1 MQKRLTKSQNKILA
15 GVLGGIANYFNVDP
29 AWVRIIGAALIL
41 FTGIFPG
48 IALYIIAAMVMPEP
62 GQSSPKAEKHTADYQ
77 TGRPNT
83 MDGDFAKSDDQDK
96 NKIQIKTIKQNNECY
111 NKDPWQGHKVDF
123 SINQLFL
130 SS

>member
-1 MQKRLTKSQNKILA
+1 MTMKKRLTKSQNKILA
-15 GVLGGIANYFNVDP
+15 GVLGGIANYFDLDP

-62 GQSSPKAEKHTADYQ
+62 GQIAPKAEKHTTDYQ

-83 MDGDFAKSDDQDK
+83 MNGDFTKSDDSSSDSDEK
-96 NKIQIKTIKQNNECY
+96 
-111 NKDPWQGHKVDF
+111 KDD
-123 SINQLFL
+123 NQE
-130 SS
+130 